1 METLDVNEI
10 INLLFVL
17 SIAASVAGFMA
28 GLLGVGGGIIIVP
41 ALYYAFTVLDFDIAT
56 RMHLSVGTSLA
67 IIIPTSI
74 ISTKT
79 HMEYD
84 AVDFKLVKSFGI
96 FILLGVI
103 AGTFLAVNLKTPAFI
118 LFFSIMAF
126 IVGLF
131 FIFFREQLLK
141 NPKMISDSVKNISG
155 VIIGFISVLLGIGG
169 GSTYLALLLIWE
181 IPYYIFPI
189 IALTCNII
197 VVSGNSF
204 NYIKAGNLNL
214 KLLIPYLLG
223 SVPFAFIGGSLNIEK
238 NLFEF
243 LLFGVLSIAGFLLL
257 IKSKSF
263 DDKHNIY
270 KKISLFFSIF
280 IGSIIGFVSGIVGI
294 GGGIFLSPVLFLLK
308 AGKPKHIATVAS
320 LFILIN
326 SISGIMGQLTK
337 NLVLNEIV
345 NYWPLLLCVLFGGQ
359 LGNIINIKVFSN
371 RVLALVTGILVIF
384 VSIRLGFKIFS

>member
-1 METLDVNEI
+1 METLDINEI
-10 INLLFVL
+10 INLLLVL

-84 AVDFKLVKSFGI
+84 AVDFKLIKSFGI

-141 NPKMISDSVKNISG
+141 NPKMISDSAKNISG
-155 VIIGFISVLLGIGG
+155 IVIGFISVLLGIGG
-169 GSTYLALLLIWE
+169 GSLM
-181 IPYYIFPI
+181 
-189 IALTCNII
+189 
-197 VVSGNSF
+197 
-204 NYIKAGNLNL
+204 
-214 KLLIPYLLG
+214 
-223 SVPFAFIGGSLNIEK
+223 VPFMRTFGYDIRRSIGTAA
-238 NLFEF
+238 
-243 LLFGVLSIAGFLLL
+243 GVGFL
-257 IKSKSF
+257 IAVFGTITMITGGKII
-263 DDKHNIY
+263 DNISTPY
-270 KKISLFFSIF
+270 SVGYVNL
-280 IGSIIGFVSGIVGI
+280 IGFLVFVPVTMIMARVGAKAVYKI
-294 GGGIFLSPVLFLLK
+294 DKNILSRIFGIFL
-308 AGKPKHIATVAS
+308 
-320 LFILIN
+320 
-326 SISGIMGQLTK
+326 
-337 NLVLNEIV
+337 
-345 NYWPLLLCVLFGGQ
+345 
-359 LGNIINIKVFSN
+359 II
-371 RVLALVTGILVIF
+371 
-384 VSIRLGFKIFS
+384 VSIRSFFEYLSLS

>member
-41 ALYYAFTVLDFDIAT
+41 ALYYAFTVLNFDIAT

-84 AVDFKLVKSFGI
+84 AVDFKLIKSFGL

-103 AGTFLAVNLKTPAFI
+103 GGTFLAVNLKTPAFV

-141 NPKMISDSVKNISG
+141 NPKTISDSAKNISG

-169 GSTYLALLLIWE
+169 GSLMVPFMRTFGYDIRRSIGTAAGVGFLIAVFGTITMITGGKIVNNISTPYSIGYVNLLGFLVFVPVTMLMARVGAKAVYKIE
-181 IPYYIFPI
+181 KNILSKIFGMF
-189 IALTCNII
+189 LI
-197 VVSGNSF
+197 VVSIRSF
-204 NYIKAGNLNL
+204 YE
-214 KLLIPYLLG
+214 Y
-223 SVPFAFIGGSLNIEK
+223 
-238 NLFEF
+238 
-243 LLFGVLSIAGFLLL
+243 LSI
-257 IKSKSF
+257 S
-263 DDKHNIY
+263 
-270 KKISLFFSIF
+270 
-280 IGSIIGFVSGIVGI
+280 
-294 GGGIFLSPVLFLLK
+294 
-308 AGKPKHIATVAS
+308 
-320 LFILIN
+320 
-326 SISGIMGQLTK
+326 
-337 NLVLNEIV
+337 
-345 NYWPLLLCVLFGGQ
+345 
-359 LGNIINIKVFSN
+359 
-371 RVLALVTGILVIF
+371 
-384 VSIRLGFKIFS
+384 